1 MCPRDDFS
9 TSIIDARGTIRDRN
23 SRLVHGAVSIR
34 ERIIRGWLK
43 CKSVSDEET
52 VVTQTF
58 DNDVCIRDNLF
69 DAARW

>member
-52 VVTQTF
+52 VVT
-58 DNDVCIRDNLF
+58 
-69 DAARW
+69 